1 MLRAAPAREQL
12 FYALKPTVC
21 KDLYWKLL
29 KALLL
34 QGLEIWPANAN

>member
-12 FYALKPTVC
+12 FYALNPIVSN
-21 KDLYWKLL
+21 DLYWRLF

-34 QGLEIWPANAN
+34 QGLEI